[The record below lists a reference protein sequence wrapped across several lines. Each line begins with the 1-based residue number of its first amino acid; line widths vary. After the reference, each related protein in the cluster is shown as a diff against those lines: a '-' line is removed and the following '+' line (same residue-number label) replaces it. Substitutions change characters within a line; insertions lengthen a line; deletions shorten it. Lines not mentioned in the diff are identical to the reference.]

1 MIQNKV
7 IFFDFDGV
15 IANSLQ
21 IAFEVNQ
28 LSKPTLTLELY
39 RSYFDGNI
47 NDAIHADEVLK
58 KIDFFEE
65 YGKRF
70 EKLEINKYTKS
81 TIEKLSQEYQ
91 LFIISSTRGDIIQS
105 YLQRHEILSCFTEIL
120 GNEIEKSKI
129 KKFQILFD
137 KYNINQKDIIFIT
150 DTSGDIKEAK
160 KVGIET
166 IVGIIGGYQFE
177 ENLKKENPTIIVEN
191 FTQFYDFVKEQ
202 M

>member
-15 IANSLQ
+15 IADSLQ

-47 NDAIHADEVLK
+47 NDAIHTDEVLK

-202 M
+202 I